1 MKVIL
6 TQEIQG
12 HGGEGDVVE
21 VKRGF
26 AVNYLIPNGMAIVAT
41 EGELKQLDQRKHNI
55 AKRESERVDTADKL
69 VAKLHE
75 AVVTI
80 PMKVGDE
87 GRLFGSVTP
96 IMIAE
101 AIAEQLGIELDRRK
115 IDTRGAIKE
124 LGDHEVA
131 AAVYRDQKATIVVKV
146 VSDGEAVETGLT
158 AEEAA
163 ELVDAER
170 AAEEVVELVEE
181 AVEVAEAAEVAEI
194 VEEVIEEVVAEEP
207 QIELVDAADVE
218 SYDTPTNDAA
228 EEAAAEN

>member
-26 AVNYLIPNGMAIVAT
+26 AVNYLIPSGMAIVAT
-41 EGELKQLDQRKHNI
+41 EGELKQLDQRTHNI
-55 AKRESERVDTADKL
+55 AKREAERVGAADELVGKL
-69 VAKLHE
+69 DK
-75 AVVTI
+75 AVI
-80 PMKVGDE
+80 NIAMKVGDE

-101 AIAEQLGIELDRRK
+101 AVADQLGVELDRRK
-115 IDTRGAIKE
+115 IETRGAIKE

-131 AAVYRDQKATIVVKV
+131 VAVYRDQKATVVVKV
-146 VSDGEAVETGLT
+146 VSDGEAVDTGLT
-158 AEEAA
+158 ADEAA

-170 AAEEVVELVEE
+170 AVAEETVEATE
-181 AVEVAEAAEVAEI
+181 AAVEAAEV
-194 VEEVIEEVVAEEP
+194 VEEASVEP
-207 QIELVDAADVE
+207 QVELVDAADVE
-218 SYDTPTNDAA
+218 SYED
-228 EEAAAEN
+228 